1 MLTTAHE
8 AKKARLHTPDVLVQ
22 DLTDGSLHKPAVFDA
37 FVGSPAEKA
46 QYLVD
51 HAGTVSARTAA
62 QEQIRRGTKIVK
74 LDKELAALGSP
85 SLATIA
91 AG

>member
-8 AKKARLHTPDVLVQ
+8 AKKTLLHTSDVR
-22 DLTDGSLHKPAVFDA
+22 TDDGHKPSVFDG

-46 QYLVD
+46 AWLVA
-51 HAGTVSARTAA
+51 HRGQVSATTAA
-62 QEQIRRGTKIVK
+62 QEQIRRGTKIAK

-85 SLATIA
+85 SLAVIA